1 MTLFLFDIDGTLVKT
16 DGAGREAMARA
27 AQELYGRDLFDGFS
41 FAGGVDWGMTHDAL
55 ERAGIAPTRRQI
67 AAFRTRYL
75 AHLRRTMTPGK
86 GKTLPGSA
94 NALPALAGHGRLGL
108 LTGNWRQGAEVK
120 LRAHGLWDHF
130 YTRAS
135 AFGGD
140 APRRDDLLA
149 VAYKRARRL
158 GELRHIVVIG
168 DTPADVRCARTP
180 LPDSGV
186 RVTAVAVRT
195 GFATEEEL
203 VRAKPDLLLADL
215 EHGLPALVGR
225 L

>member
-1 MTLFLFDIDGTLVKT
+1 VTLFLFDIDGTLVKT
-16 DGAGREAMARA
+16 DGAGREAMALA
-27 AQELYGRDLFDGFS
+27 ARELYGRDLFDGFS
-41 FAGGVDWGMTHDAL
+41 FAGGVDWGMTHEAL
-55 ERAGIAPTRRQI
+55 ERAGIRPTRRQI
-67 AAFRTRYL
+67 TSFRMRYL
-75 AHLRRTMTPGK
+75 SHLRRTMTPGK
-86 GKTLPGSA
+86 GTTMPGIA
-94 NALPALAGHGRLGL
+94 TALPALAARGRLGL

-130 YTRAS
+130 YPRAS

-149 VAYKRARRL
+149 VAWKRARRL

-168 DTPADVRCARTP
+168 DTPADVRCARAT

-203 VRAKPDLLLADL
+203 VRAQPDLLIADL
-215 EHGLPALVGR
+215 EHGLPALLAR

>member
-1 MTLFLFDIDGTLVKT
+1 MILFLFDIDGTLVTT

-27 AQELYGRDLFDGFS
+27 AHELYGRDLFHGFS
-41 FAGGVDWGMTHDAL
+41 FAGGVDWGMTHEAL
-55 ERAGIAPTRRQI
+55 ERAGIEPTTKQI
-67 AAFRTRYL
+67 ASFRTRYL

-86 GKTLPGSA
+86 GKTLPGIA
-94 NALPALAGHGRLGL
+94 KALPTLGAHGRLGL
-108 LTGNWRQGAEVK
+108 LTGNWRQGAELK

-130 YTRAS
+130 HLRAS

-140 APRRDDLLA
+140 APARDELLP
-149 VAYKRARRL
+149 VAWKRARRL
-158 GELRHIVVIG
+158 GKLRHIVVIG

-180 LPDSGV
+180 LPDADV

-203 VRAKPDLLLADL
+203 VRAKPDLLLRDL
-215 EHGLPALVGR
+215 EHGLEALVAR